1 MSLIVKR
8 PEITMH
14 GIPLSGNRLG
24 PLKLVSSMKL
34 AQNVIAHLTSNP
46 CAESAKFDMFN
57 STTDATL
64 SHLKMEG
71 YDEYDAIDKLFGVD
85 ILKEF
90 VVDTPDGGT
99 ITKKF
104 KGKIASWGVWW
115 LSRSCNPSW
124 PPAVLRASDLNAR
137 RAPPLLLNTTMW

>member
-1 MSLIVKR
+1 
-8 PEITMH
+8 
-14 GIPLSGNRLG
+14 
-24 PLKLVSSMKL
+24 MKL

-57 STTDATL
+57 STADATL

-104 KGKIASWGVWW
+104 KGKIASWVDNGARGEGFKINWEDGET
-115 LSRSCNPSW
+115 NI
-124 PPAVLRASDLNAR
+124 LNVMQIVQCFDAED
-137 RAPPLLLNTTMW
+137 A